1 MVSVYCTQ
9 EPKFGISVTIL
20 KIIGNIK
27 LRISLSPWLLGILLG
42 NHLGNH
48 LGILLGNQSPISAR
62 EKQLCIWYIL
72 TLVIF
77 VVKYDIVKISLKQL
91 KDRNQLYFSFQQRF
105 LLCQCELLF
114 MKQILTQRRYLTVFL
129 FRKILSEFLTD

>member
-1 MVSVYCTQ
+1 MVSVSCTQ

-20 KIIGNIK
+20 KMIGNIK

-62 EKQLCIWYIL
+62 EKQLCMWYIL

-105 LLCQCELLF
+105 LLC
-114 MKQILTQRRYLTVFL
+114 
-129 FRKILSEFLTD
+129 